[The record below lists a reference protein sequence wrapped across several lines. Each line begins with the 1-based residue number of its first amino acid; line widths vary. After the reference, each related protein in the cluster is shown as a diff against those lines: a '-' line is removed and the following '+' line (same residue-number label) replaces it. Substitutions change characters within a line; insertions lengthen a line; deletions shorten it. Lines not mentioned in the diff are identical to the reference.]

1 MSRLIA
7 LLALLLLTACAT
19 APDRVADRECAVTM
33 AVLAPILNA
42 ASESGNSAELAQRT
56 SLWPEGGAQAWSYAR
71 QMGFAPVWRSGAT
84 EQALRRAYWDAYY
97 PMQQQTGLSRT
108 EREFRAWEAAYSE
121 VGDDRI
127 FAEDSLWAAFFDA
140 NDASIATPCVQRLS
154 DDHGAALV
162 RASAP
167 REATAVRI
175 EPARP
180 VFSPDGGHALIA
192 ARSVYPELNPG
203 DGPRTTGTVWYLTPR
218 SDGSWR
224 VMSARRTDLE

>member
-1 MSRLIA
+1 MSRLIP
-7 LLALLLLTACAT
+7 LLVLLTLTACAT
-19 APDRVADRECAVTM
+19 APDQVTDRECAVTV
-33 AVLAPILNA
+33 AVLTPILNA
-42 ASESGNSAELAQRT
+42 ASESGDSAELARRT
-56 SLWPEGGAQAWSYAR
+56 GLWPEKDAQAWDYAR

-84 EQALRRAYWDAYY
+84 DQALRRAYWDAYM
-97 PMQQQTGLSRT
+97 PLQQQAGLSRA
-108 EREFRAWEAAYSE
+108 ERDFRAWEAAYSE

-154 DDHGAALV
+154 EDHGAALV
-162 RASAP
+162 RASNERA
-167 REATAVRI
+167 ENAVRI

-203 DGPRTTGTVWYLTPR
+203 DGPRITGTVWYLTPR
-218 SDGSWR
+218 SDGTWR
-224 VMSARRTDLE
+224 VMSARRTDPE